1 MTGTFTD
8 SDRRIS
14 WPMRAFVLAGP
25 GVAVL
30 ATGGALASGAGVQP
44 LAPVWL
50 AALAWTVLA
59 SLAGALHR
67 GFRHRDWSAFRDCE
81 LPDGHGERFDWDTR
95 TGSYA
100 WMRDFE
106 DRHLHDDDH
115 LR

>member
-14 WPMRAFVLAGP
+14 RRERAFVLAGP
-25 GVAVL
+25 GVALL
-30 ATGGALASGAGVQP
+30 ATGAAHACGAGTEL

-50 AALAWTVLA
+50 AALAWTVLT
-59 SLAGALHR
+59 SLAGALRR
-67 GFRHRDWSAFRDCE
+67 GIGGDWSAFRTGD

-95 TGSYA
+95 TGRYA
-100 WMRDFE
+100 WMRDLE